1 MSGPETAS
9 RPRPPRPRLLGSLA
23 LAGYGHLLWPR
34 WRELR
39 NLAGR
44 DAGRRPLRRLAL
56 GGLGALFMVAAFMGA
71 EWLFSLFLQAEFLA
85 ELLIRRVTAIV
96 LLFFTGLLLFSNL
109 VTAFSTLY
117 TAPDLPA
124 LVSAPVS
131 IARLY
136 LARLTLT
143 WMQASWMMLIFALP
157 ILAAIG
163 PVLGA
168 PWWYYPSLPA
178 ALLPLTVCC
187 AALGTMAAMV
197 LARWLPIQRT
207 REALLIV
214 ALFAF
219 LVVYVAFRLA
229 EPERFF
235 EPDGFADLV
244 ALISNLRPD
253 AVALTP
259 PDWTTEIIFA
269 CARGEAGTIALTAGV
284 STSAAA
290 ATCVLGSWLA
300 RGVYLRGLM
309 LAQEGRRRPASPT
322 AGVGARRRGRWA
334 RPPRNLDRALSRRDT
349 TLFFRTPAQWTQLL
363 LVGALVL
370 VYLLN
375 FRYFRA
381 LSDSGV
387 VGDRGLLAVN
397 YALGGLVVTTLAAR
411 FIYPSVSLEGRAFWR
426 IRAAPIT
433 FGQLLWSKAR
443 WGGRPLVLLAALM
456 AAASDW
462 IVELPWW
469 MVAVSAALAAMT
481 AWALAAL
488 AVGFGALDPRF
499 DVDAPAR
506 LASGMGAV
514 TFMLVGLAYI
524 AVVGLLWILPVDVL
538 SLYLDR
544 GYMSRPSRIVQA
556 VALVLGSG
564 IVTYAVRRAAIGAG
578 TRNLAALDR

>member
-1 MSGPETAS
+1 M
-9 RPRPPRPRLLGSLA
+9 L
-23 LAGYGHLLWPR
+23 
-34 WRELR
+34 
-39 NLAGR
+39 NLAR
-44 DAGRRPLRRLAL
+44 EDARRRPLRRLVF

-124 LVSAPVS
+124 LISAPVS

-143 WMQASWMMLIFALP
+143 WIEASWMMLVFALP

-187 AALGTMAAMV
+187 AAAGTMAAMV
-197 LARWLPIQRT
+197 LARWLPVHRT
-207 REALLIV
+207 REAVLIL

-235 EPDGFADLV
+235 EPDGFPDLV
-244 ALISNLRPD
+244 ALISTLRPHT
-253 AVALTP
+253 AALTP
-259 PDWTTEIIFA
+259 PDWTTEIVFA
-269 CARGEAGTIALTAGV
+269 CARGEAGAITLTAGV
-284 STSAAA
+284 SILAA
-290 ATCVLGSWLA
+290 ATACVMGSWLA

-309 LAQEGRRRPASPT
+309 QAQEGRGRSVST
-322 AGVGARRRGRWA
+322 AAIGARRRGRWA
-334 RPPRNLDRALSRRDT
+334 RPPRSLSRALSRRDT

-381 LSDSGV
+381 LGEGGV
-387 VGDRGLLAVN
+387 VGELGLFAVN
-397 YALGGLVVTTLAAR
+397 YALGGLVITTLAAR
-411 FIYPSVSLEGRAFWR
+411 FIYPSVSLEGLAFWR
-426 IRAAPIT
+426 IRAAPVT
-433 FGQLLWSKAR
+433 FGALLWSKAR
-443 WGGRPLVLLAALM
+443 WGGGPLVLLAAIM

-469 MVAVSAALAAMT
+469 MVAVSAALSAMT

-506 LASGMGAV
+506 IASGMGAV
-514 TFMLVGLAYI
+514 IFMLVGLAYI
-524 AVVGLLWILPVDVL
+524 AVVGLLWIVPVDVL
-538 SLYLDR
+538 SLYFDR
-544 GYMSRPSRIVQA
+544 GYPSRPGRVAQA
-556 VALVLGSG
+556 VALALCSG
-564 IVTYAVRRAAIGAG
+564 VVSYAARRMAIGAG
-578 TRNLAALDR
+578 VRSLETLDR